1 MVFLSE
7 ILRSH
12 YRQQTF
18 LAAAR
23 GLSMAKVKA
32 ATKTLHP
39 SLCGKSKLSLRNKRI
54 VYVLHPANND
64 ICVCFLNLR
73 LHCNSV
79 ATSSAT
85 ERISADRLVRHS
97 SRLLMSE
104 LIYEPWG
111 KKIMTPFWL
120 KTVGLPTTPKSGL
133 PPRGGRK
140 LFIKV
145 SSPNKNHYVN
155 KSAITIS
162 WELEYSKFFNSIQ
175 LQELSFINK

>member
-111 KKIMTPFWL
+111 KVHYRRPHDRISASFICLCQKIMTPFWL

-162 WELEYSKFFNSIQ
+162 
-175 LQELSFINK
+175 

>member
-39 SLCGKSKLSLRNKRI
+39 SLC
-54 VYVLHPANND
+54 ANND

-162 WELEYSKFFNSIQ
+162 
-175 LQELSFINK
+175 